1 MQARERIIERDFA
14 RDQRDGGGA
23 GLRGLDRPVF
33 VHQQQVGGIAW
44 WVVGAIFLSAQWVG
58 LERTCRI
65 AMDTIVGGCFTKK
78 TTRIQKNRELLRL

>member
-1 MQARERIIERDFA
+1 MGSLPNLNELTTERLERRLEERERMQARERIIERDFA

-44 WVVGAIFLSAQWVG
+44 WVVGAIFLSG
-58 LERTCRI
+58 
-65 AMDTIVGGCFTKK
+65 
-78 TTRIQKNRELLRL
+78 